1 MRKIGFAIAL
11 VVLMSAFVV
20 AEDSSVKI
28 DNDFVH
34 RAFGKEFT
42 LIPEM
47 GAMVGDLDGDG
58 VEDIAIAARCKN
70 PLLDAAEHDYTVL
83 DPYYSFYGYGDPK
96 LTMSFG
102 AEEPSLRALVV
113 LIIHG
118 SGPDAWRAENAKS
131 KFVIINL
138 PYRQISV
145 RKFTV
150 AKKKKPVMAI
160 FAEESNSL
168 KETSALYFDGK
179 TYKYVPMG
187 SSME

>member
-1 MRKIGFAIAL
+1 MRKISLATIPL
-11 VVLMSAFVV
+11 LLLLSAFAV

-70 PLLDAAEHDYTVL
+70 PLLDAAEHSYTVL

-118 SGPDAWRAENAKS
+118 SGTEAWRAQKAKS

-145 RKFTV
+145 RRFAV

-160 FAEESNSL
+160 FTEESNSL

-179 TYKYVPMG
+179 TYKYVP
-187 SSME
+187 